1 MRTTR
6 NSLLTASLFAA
17 ALVLAAV
24 TPALGQGEDGG
35 EEVTLDDMAGELG
48 GADENPDAP
57 KLIEEKEEAAATVDR
72 PMDGGPYPIELARR
86 PITLHAGMSEAELQ
100 LPATFDSPV
109 ISAAVRVGY
118 GITNE
123 AQLGLRYGAGSV
135 TEDEFITGKAVAVD
149 FYYLVQPW
157 AAAQLS
163 VPMLLDPV
171 SIGVRL
177 GAPLKFRFD
186 NVALLVG
193 KDLVGIRIKRFIPE
207 VEVAAANA
215 AAVLLDASN
224 TTVHKAD
231 VRILGGVT
239 YQHKPNL
246 ALTGETGLVIQIGA
260 HDSVANR
267 ALRMSGTVTYSK
279 SNKLDL
285 GGRLFVNDFNHFS
298 ESAGLAV
305 FAALR
310 I

>member
-1 MRTTR
+1 
-6 NSLLTASLFAA
+6 LAA

-24 TPALGQGEDGG
+24 SPALAQGEDGG

-57 KLIEEKEEAAATVDR
+57 KLIEDSDGETEAAKKKS
-72 PMDGGPYPIELARR
+72 MDEGPYPLEVARR
-86 PITLHAGMSEAELQ
+86 PITLRAGMSEAVLDI
-100 LPATFDSPV
+100 PVTFDPLV
-109 ISAAVRVGY
+109 ASASLQVGY
-118 GITNE
+118 GITSE
-123 AQLGLRYGAGSV
+123 AQLGLRYGAGSM
-135 TEDEFITGKAVAVD
+135 TEDEFVTGKAVAVD

-163 VPMLLDPV
+163 VPMLLDPFA
-171 SIGVRL
+171 IGVRI

-186 NVALLVG
+186 KFSLIVG
-193 KDLVGIRIKRFIPE
+193 KDLVGVRIKRFIPE

-215 AAVLLDASN
+215 AAVALDATN

-231 VRILGGVT
+231 VRILGGVI

-246 ALTGETGLVIQIGA
+246 ALTGEAGLVIQIGA
-260 HDSVANR
+260 PAAVDNR

-285 GGRLFVNDFNHFS
+285 GGRVFANDFNNFG
-298 ESAGLAV
+298 ETVGLAV
-305 FAALR
+305 FAAVR